1 MSEIC
6 DVPGATT
13 GASPVMELASYPTLL
28 RLAKTPERLRR
39 WRALRCAMDVLAAG
53 QAAGQIRNVD
63 YQDAKT
69 AVSRAVEDAWKE
81 VRGPHFYNGRWE
93 RLPSEVRD
101 LDNTIN
107 VYGLHDVLA
116 AYKRLTR
123 STLDHA
129 AVREMRAF
137 VVEVHPLAE
146 AVAALKTAIVKGRAP
161 STGPSKPVNPNKVVK
176 TCPCCF
182 RRIAV
187 VHGTMAHH
195 GYQRP
200 GGGWQTASCPGIRFK
215 PLEVSNEGLVWV
227 IGNYREELVSTKATF
242 ARRDHLDVLLV
253 RRGVGVVKITPDM
266 PTWNQ
271 ELRIWCANI
280 ESEIRSLES
289 ALQRFEKVLAEWK
302 PVEHTP

>member
-13 GASPVMELASYPTLL
+13 GVSSVMELASYPTLL
-28 RLAKTPERLRR
+28 RLAKTPERLRH
-39 WRALRCAMDVLAAG
+39 WMGVLAAG
-53 QAAGQIRNVD
+53 HATGQIRNVD
-63 YQDAKT
+63 YQDAKA

-93 RLPSEVRD
+93 RLPIEVRD
-101 LDNTIN
+101 LDNTVN

-123 STLDHA
+123 STLNHA

-161 STGPSKPVNPNKVVK
+161 STGPSKPVNPNKLVK

-182 RRIAV
+182 RQIAV
-187 VHGTMAHH
+187 VRGKMAHH

-200 GGGWQTASCPGIRFK
+200 GYGSQTSSCPGIRFK
-215 PLEVSNEGLVWV
+215 PLEVSNEGLVWL
-227 IGNYREELVSTKATF
+227 IGSYRNELVACETAL
-242 ARRDHLDVLLV
+242 ARRDQLDMILV
-253 RRGVGVVKITPDM
+253 RRGVGFAEVTPAS
-266 PTWNQ
+266 PNWAQ
-271 ELRIWCANI
+271 ELRIWQAKT
-280 ESEIRSLES
+280 ESKIHGLKESLAYCE
-289 ALQRFEKVLAEWK
+289 RKLAEWK
-302 PVEHTP
+302 PA